1 MRTLLAASLIV
12 GLLPLVSGC
21 TTLQA
26 KKAPVERPALD
37 VPPPPPRIVEP
48 APAPEPP
55 PEPVPDLPPPSAAP
69 PKPRPQQPRPA
80 NTEPKPEAPK
90 QEVPADA
97 TPPPTPLPQPVPQP
111 AQVPQLRTPQTADGA
126 EAEKNVRAAIDRAK
140 NALGAVNYNALSNER
155 KKVYNDAKS
164 FIQQAE
170 DATRQGNF
178 VLAQAS
184 ASKAEVLAK
193 EISGR

>member
-1 MRTLLAASLIV
+1 MRTLLVGTLIL
-12 GLLPLVSGC
+12 GLSPLVSGC

-26 KKAPVERPALD
+26 KKAPVELPALD
-37 VPPPPPRIVEP
+37 VPPPPPRVVEP

-69 PKPRPQQPRPA
+69 PKPRPQAKPTT
-80 NTEPKPEAPK
+80 NEPKPEPPK
-90 QEVPADA
+90 PE
-97 TPPPTPLPQPVPQP
+97 PPPDTTAP
-111 AQVPQLRTPQTADGA
+111 APPAAPPQVPQLRTPQTADGA
-126 EAEKNVRAAIDRAK
+126 EAEKNVRATIDRAK
-140 NALGAVNYNALSNER
+140 STLGGVNYNGLSNER

-170 DATRQGNF
+170 DASRQGNF

-184 ASKAEVLAK
+184 ATKAEVLAK

>member
-1 MRTLLAASLIV
+1 MKTLLAGTLV
-12 GLLPLVSGC
+12 LGLSPLVWGC

-26 KKAPVERPALD
+26 KKAPVERPALE

-69 PKPRPQQPRPA
+69 PKPRPQPRPPT
-80 NTEPKPEAPK
+80 TEPKPEPPK
-90 QEVPADA
+90 PE
-97 TPPPTPLPQPVPQP
+97 PPPPDTTAAPP
-111 AQVPQLRTPQTADGA
+111 AAPPQVPQLRTPQTADGA
-126 EAEKNVRAAIDRAK
+126 EAEKNVRATIDRAK
-140 NALGAVNYNALSNER
+140 STLGSVNYNGLSNER

-170 DATRQGNF
+170 DASRQGNF

-184 ASKAEVLAK
+184 ATKAEVLAK

>member
-1 MRTLLAASLIV
+1 MRRLLAVSLIL
-12 GLLPLVSGC
+12 GLSPLASGC

-37 VPPPPPRIVEP
+37 VPPPPPRIVEA

-55 PEPVPDLPPPSAAP
+55 PEPVPDLPPPSTAP
-69 PKPRPQQPRPA
+69 PKPRPQPRPT

-90 QEVPADA
+90 PEAPADA
-97 TPPPTPLPQPVPQP
+97 TPAPPPVQQP

-140 NALGAVNYNALSNER
+140 NALGSVNYNGLSNER

-170 DATRQGNF
+170 DASRQGNF

-184 ASKAEVLAK
+184 ATKAEVLAK

>member
-1 MRTLLAASLIV
+1 MKTLLVGTLIL
-12 GLLPLVSGC
+12 GLSPLVSGC

-26 KKAPVERPALD
+26 KKAPVELPALE
-37 VPPPPPRIVEP
+37 VPPPPPRVVEP

-69 PKPRPQQPRPA
+69 PKPRPQPKPTTNEPRP
-80 NTEPKPEAPK
+80 EPPKPEPPPDTTAAAP
-90 QEVPADA
+90 PA
-97 TPPPTPLPQPVPQP
+97 TPP
-111 AQVPQLRTPQTADGA
+111 QVPQLRTPQTADGA
-126 EAEKNVRAAIDRAK
+126 EAEKTVRATIDRAK
-140 NALGAVNYNALSNER
+140 STLGGVNYNGLSNER

-170 DATRQGNF
+170 DASRQGNF

-184 ASKAEVLAK
+184 ATKAEVLAK